1 MIVVKIELHS
11 AITREVTQLGQ
22 MVIANTGKGTRSR
35 GNYTVKQARKDRLI
49 VQSLPDGSLAYDE
62 KAYLN
67 PQRSGEVLDHA
78 RLAKPVWN
86 LVFKALKAL
95 GHDK

>member
-1 MIVVKIELHS
+1 MIVVKLELHS
-11 AITREVTQLGQ
+11 AVTKEVTQLGQ
-22 MVIANTGKGTRSR
+22 IVIANTGKGSRTR
-35 GNYTVKQARKDRLI
+35 GNYTVRQARKDRLI
-49 VQSLPDGSLAYDE
+49 ALTLPDGSLAYDE

-67 PQRSGEVLDHA
+67 PQRQGEVLDHA

-86 LVFKALKAL
+86 LIFKALKAL